1 LEELNSA
8 LHREVIVI
16 DEHVVLLTESD
27 VEQKVLMPLLTS
39 EHYLGIPEVQVKT
52 KQYLPPVDLDK
63 AAGKMTGY
71 VPDYSIWLHGLPV
84 MIVEAKAPSVA
95 AELGYREA
103 SLYAR
108 HLNQKYPAGIN
119 PCARIFATNGKT
131 YLYGSWDAEPDIRL
145 SLNDLLVGAAGLETL
160 QSCCSGRVLD
170 QIARELSRHLRSANI
185 AIPYDLLGGQPVL
198 NAKKPLNTFAADLSP
213 ILRRYFSSTP
223 QENVHEIAE
232 KAYVSSDE
240 VTEYDRVL
248 EALLK
253 ERLAF
258 RQNNIVKPLEP
269 RRHEELNVARA
280 IMSFDHERPLTGQL
294 QIVQGAVGVGKSLFA
309 RRYKDVLQPP
319 EVAGRT
325 RWAFIDFN
333 TSTMADAKSAE
344 QWVCAAFIEAFQ
356 AENPGLDLFSSAV
369 QRGIFSRNIQRRRS
383 IYEELE
389 RVSPEKVAAQRASD
403 LAKWQDD
410 PEELARGIAT
420 YVLGSRH
427 EVLVAVMDN
436 VDRLDLA
443 GQLTAFNVA
452 LSFMAMTKC
461 FVMLQMRDET
471 YERFKEKPP
480 LDTYRSGIV
489 FHISPPR
496 FIDVVKRR
504 LELSLE
510 YLIANAADVQR
521 YTLESG
527 VRIGYP
533 KSALGVF
540 LGQLYIELFE
550 RRHNISRILESL
562 AGRDV
567 RRALEMFVSV
577 ITSGHLSETSI
588 TSSVMGAG
596 AIPIKEHNVL
606 KILMRTDYRFASDR
620 SGYIINVFGFDKEWE
635 RPDNFI
641 LVEALYYLTVN
652 RKRQGQI
659 GLEGYFT
666 CRHVA
671 DVLQQYGYVPEDVLG
686 ALNYLLR
693 KRLIGA
699 DHMGF
704 SSVGADDSVHIQA
717 SGFMHLRVLPE
728 RLEYLYGILPTVPLA
743 DQALA
748 HRVAEVLK
756 KEDATGDVLAS
767 EKARTVRQFYRYLEA
782 QYRILRARDV
792 HGPTESSGATYAL
805 SKISACLEHFFAK
818 GLAPPDGA
826 DILDL

>member
-1 LEELNSA
+1 
-8 LHREVIVI
+8 VI
-16 DEHVVLLTESD
+16 DENVVLLTESD

-39 EHYLGIPEVQVKT
+39 ERYLGIPEVSVKT

-63 AAGKMTGY
+63 AAGKMTGCF
-71 VPDYSIWLHGLPV
+71 PDYSIWLHGLPV
-84 MIVEAKAPSVA
+84 MIVEAKAPDVP
-95 AELGYREA
+95 AESGYREA

-108 HLNQKYPAGIN
+108 HLNHKYPTGIN
-119 PCARIFATNGKT
+119 PCARILAANGQT
-131 YLYGSWDAEPDIRL
+131 ILCGYWDAEPDMRL
-145 SLNDLLVGAAGLETL
+145 SLNDLLVGAAGLVTL
-160 QSCCSGRVLD
+160 QSRCSGPVLER
-170 QIARELSRHLRSANI
+170 IAQELSRRLRLPNI
-185 AIPYDLLGGQPVL
+185 TIPYDLLGGQAVL

-232 KAYVSSDE
+232 RAYVSQEE

-248 EALLK
+248 ESLLK
-253 ERLAF
+253 DRLAF
-258 RQNNIVKPLEP
+258 RQDNIVRPLEP
-269 RRHEELNVARA
+269 RRREEPNVARA
-280 IMSFDHERPLTGQL
+280 IASFDRERPPTGQL

-309 RRYKDVLQPP
+309 RRYKDVLQSP
-319 EVAGRT
+319 EVAERT

-333 TSTMADAKSAE
+333 TSTMADTATAE
-344 QWVCAAFIEAFQ
+344 RWVCASFIEAFQ
-356 AENPGLDLFSSAV
+356 AENPTVDLFSGTV
-369 QRGIFSRNIQRRRS
+369 QRGIFSRNIQKRRS
-383 IYEELE
+383 VYEELE
-389 RVSPEKVAAQRASD
+389 RVSPEKAAAQRASD

-410 PEELARGIAT
+410 SEELARGIAA

-427 EVLVAVMDN
+427 EVLVVVMDN

-452 LSFMAMTKC
+452 LSFMNLTKC
-461 FVMLQMRDET
+461 FVILQMRDET

-510 YLIANAADVQR
+510 YLTANAADVQR
-521 YTLESG
+521 YSLESG
-527 VRIGYP
+527 FRIAYP
-533 KSALGVF
+533 KSALGTF

-550 RRHNISRILESL
+550 RRHNISRILEAL

-588 TSSVMGAG
+588 TSNVMSAG
-596 AIPIKEHNVL
+596 AIPVKEHNVL

-620 SGYIINVFGFDKEWE
+620 AGYIINVFNFEKEWE

-641 LVEALYYLTVN
+641 LIEALYYLTVN
-652 RKRQGQI
+652 RKKQGQI

-671 DVLQQYGYVPEDVLG
+671 DALQQFGYVPEDTLG

-693 KRLIGA
+693 QRLIGA
-699 DHMGF
+699 DHMGS
-704 SSVGADDSVHIQA
+704 SSVRPDDAVHVQA
-717 SGFMHLRVLPE
+717 AGFMHLRILPE
-728 RLEYLYGILPTVPLA
+728 RLEYLYGTLPTVPVA
-743 DQALA
+743 DKALA
-748 HRVAEVLK
+748 KQIAEVLN
-756 KEDATGDVLAS
+756 KENTAGDVGAS
-767 EKARTVRQFYRYLEA
+767 EKARIVRQLYGYLAA
-782 QYRILRARDV
+782 QHRILRKCDFHSRT
-792 HGPTESSGATYAL
+792 GSSGAAYAL
-805 SKISACLEHFFAK
+805 HKVSKCLQYFFTK
-818 GLAPPDGA
+818 GPASDDGPDV
-826 DILDL
+826 LDLP